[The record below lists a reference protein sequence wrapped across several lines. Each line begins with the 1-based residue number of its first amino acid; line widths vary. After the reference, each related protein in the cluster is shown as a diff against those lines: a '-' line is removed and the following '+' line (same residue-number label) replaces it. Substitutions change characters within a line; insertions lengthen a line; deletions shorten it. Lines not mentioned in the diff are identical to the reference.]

1 MEVVIEKM
9 NHQAMGIAKINGK
22 VVFIPKVIVGDIVDI
37 DIIKEYKN
45 YSIGRVNKI
54 IKNGSKRVDVLC
66 PYYDICGGCSISAY
80 TYQDELEYKVNN
92 VIDIFKRNE
101 IDIKPNIIKSDNRY
115 GYRNKI
121 TLQVSNGIIGLYEE
135 DSNKI
140 VDVDKC
146 LLVSDKLNEIIDII
160 KKNINVNK
168 CNKIVIRDTY
178 YGIMI
183 IFYGSVNNEEVIK
196 YLGNKVVSIY
206 TYDNKYKCIYGEKYL
221 YEMIGEYKYRIS
233 PDSFFQV
240 NSRTVNKL
248 YNKVV
253 EYAIE
258 NEKKDNLVDL
268 YCGTGTIGIYLS
280 KYFNSII
287 GIELNKQAVEDAK
300 GNAKINSVNNIEFY
314 AGDVGK
320 IINDQIKADVIV
332 VDPPRSGL
340 DKRTKDILLKIKA
353 NKIVYVSCNP
363 LTLARDIKELDSGY
377 KLGNITLVDMFPNT
391 HHVESVCVLCRKA
404 LIE

>member
-37 DIIKEYKN
+37 DIVKEYKN

-54 IKNGSKRVDVLC
+54 IKKSAKRVDVLC

-258 NEKKDNLVDL
+258 DEKKDNLVDL

-300 GNAKINSVNNIEFY
+300 ENAKINGVNNIEFY

-377 KLGNITLVDMFPNT
+377 KLGDITLVDMFPNT
-391 HHVESVCVLCRKA
+391 HHVESVCVLNFR
-404 LIE
+404 

>member
-37 DIIKEYKN
+37 DIVKEYKN
-45 YSIGRVNKI
+45 YNIGRVNKI
-54 IKNGSKRVDVLC
+54 IKKGFKRVDVLC

-80 TYQDELEYKVNN
+80 TYEDELEYKVNN

-196 YLGNKVVSIY
+196 YLGKKVVSIY

-258 NEKKDNLVDL
+258 DEKKDNLVDL

-280 KYFNSII
+280 KYFNGII

-300 GNAKINSVNNIEFY
+300 ENATINGVNNIEFY

-363 LTLARDIKELDSGY
+363 LTLARDIKELDNGY
-377 KLGNITLVDMFPNT
+377 DLGDITLVDMFPNT
-391 HHVESVCVLCRKA
+391 HHVESVCILNFR
-404 LIE
+404 

>member
-22 VVFIPKVIVGDIVDI
+22 VVFVPKVIIGDIVDI
-37 DIIKEYKN
+37 DIVKERKK

-54 IKNGSKRVDVLC
+54 IKKSAKRVDVLC

-168 CNKIVIRDTY
+168 CSKIVIRDTY

-196 YLGNKVVSIY
+196 YLDNRVVCIY

-258 NEKKDNLVDL
+258 DEKKDNLVDL

-300 GNAKINSVNNIEFY
+300 ENAKINDVNNIEFY

-320 IINDQIKADVIV
+320 IINDQIKANVIV

-363 LTLARDIKELDSGY
+363 LTLARDIKELESGY
-377 KLGNITLVDMFPNT
+377 DLGDITLVDMFPNT
-391 HHVESVCVLCRKA
+391 HHVESVILLQRKD
-404 LIE
+404 

>member
-22 VVFIPKVIVGDIVDI
+22 VVFVPKVIIGDIVDI
-37 DIIKEYKN
+37 DIVKEYKN
-45 YSIGRVNKI
+45 YNIGRVNKI

-92 VIDIFKRNE
+92 VIDIFKRND

-135 DSNKI
+135 DSNTI

-196 YLGNKVVSIY
+196 YLDKKVVSIY
-206 TYDNKYKCIYGEKYL
+206 TYDNKYRCIYGEKYL

-253 EYAIE
+253 EYAIK

-300 GNAKINSVNNIEFY
+300 ENAKINGVNNIEFY

-377 KLGNITLVDMFPNT
+377 KLGEITLVDMFPNT
-391 HHVESVCVLCRKA
+391 HHVESVCVLCRKI
-404 LIE
+404 LIK

>member
-22 VVFIPKVIVGDIVDI
+22 VVFVPKVIIGDIVDI
-37 DIIKEYKN
+37 DIVKEYKN

-54 IKNGSKRVDVLC
+54 IKKSAKRVDVLC

-80 TYQDELEYKVNN
+80 TYHDELEYKVNN

-101 IDIKPNIIKSDNRY
+101 LDIKPNIIKSDNRY

-135 DSNKI
+135 DSNTI

-287 GIELNKQAVEDAK
+287 GIELNGQAVEDAK
-300 GNAKINSVNNIEFY
+300 ENAKINSVNNIEFY

-377 KLGNITLVDMFPNT
+377 KLGDITLVDMFPNT
-391 HHVESVCVLCRKA
+391 HHVESVCVLNFR
-404 LIE
+404 

>member
-37 DIIKEYKN
+37 DIVKEYKN
-45 YSIGRVNKI
+45 YSIGKVNKI
-54 IKNGSKRVDVLC
+54 IKKSAKRVDVLC
-66 PYYDICGGCSISAY
+66 SYYDVCGGCSISAY
-80 TYQDELEYKVNN
+80 TYHDELEYKVNN

-196 YLGNKVVSIY
+196 YLGKKAVSIY

-253 EYAIE
+253 EYAIK

-280 KYFNSII
+280 KYFNNII

-300 GNAKINSVNNIEFY
+300 ENAKINSVNNIKFY

-363 LTLARDIKELDSGY
+363 LTLARDIKELDTGY
-377 KLGNITLVDMFPNT
+377 MLDDITLVDMFPNT
-391 HHVESVCVLCRKA
+391 HHVECVSVLCHKS
-404 LIE
+404 LIK

>member
-37 DIIKEYKN
+37 DIVKEYKN
-45 YSIGRVNKI
+45 YSIGKVNKI

-146 LLVSDKLNEIIDII
+146 LLVSDKLNEIIDVI
-160 KKNINVNK
+160 KRNINVNK

-196 YLGNKVVSIY
+196 YLGKKVVSIY

-253 EYAIE
+253 EYAIK

-280 KYFNSII
+280 KYFNNII

-300 GNAKINSVNNIEFY
+300 ENAKINSVNNIKFY

-377 KLGNITLVDMFPNT
+377 KLGDITLVDMFPNT
-391 HHVESVCVLCRKA
+391 HHVESVCVLNFR
-404 LIE
+404 

>member
-37 DIIKEYKN
+37 DIVKEYKN
-45 YSIGRVNKI
+45 YNIGRVNKI

-183 IFYGSVNNEEVIK
+183 IFYGSVSNEEVIK
-196 YLGNKVVSIY
+196 YLGKKVVSIY

-253 EYAIE
+253 EYAIK

-280 KYFNSII
+280 KYFNNII

-300 GNAKINSVNNIEFY
+300 DNAKINSVNNIKFY

-377 KLGNITLVDMFPNT
+377 KLGDITLVDMFPNT
-391 HHVESVCVLCRKA
+391 HHVESVCVLNFR
-404 LIE
+404 

>member
-22 VVFIPKVIVGDIVDI
+22 AVFIPKVIVGDVVDI
-37 DIIKEYKN
+37 DIVKEYKN
-45 YSIGRVNKI
+45 YNIGKVNKI
-54 IKNGSKRVDVLC
+54 IKKSAKRVDVLC

-80 TYQDELEYKVNN
+80 TYHDELEYKVNN

-196 YLGNKVVSIY
+196 YLGKKVVSIY

-253 EYAIE
+253 EYAIK

-280 KYFNSII
+280 KYFNNII

-300 GNAKINSVNNIEFY
+300 ENAKINSVNNIKFY

-363 LTLARDIKELDSGY
+363 LTLARDIKELDNGY
-377 KLGNITLVDMFPNT
+377 KLGDITLVDMFPNT
-391 HHVESVCVLCRKA
+391 HHVECVAVLK
-404 LIE
+404 LK

>member
-1 MEVVIEKM
+1 MEVVVEKM

-45 YSIGRVNKI
+45 YSIGKVNKI

-80 TYQDELEYKVNN
+80 TYHDELEYKVNN
-92 VIDIFKRNE
+92 VIDIFKRND

-183 IFYGSVNNEEVIK
+183 IFYGSVNSEEVIK
-196 YLGNKVVSIY
+196 YLDKKVVSIY

-253 EYAIE
+253 EYAIK

-280 KYFNSII
+280 KYFNNII

-300 GNAKINSVNNIEFY
+300 ENAKINDVNNIEFY

-377 KLGNITLVDMFPNT
+377 KLGDITLVDMFPNT
-391 HHVESVCVLCRKA
+391 HHVECVCVLNFR
-404 LIE
+404 

>member
-37 DIIKEYKN
+37 DIVKEYKN
-45 YSIGRVNKI
+45 YNIGRVNKI
-54 IKNGSKRVDVLC
+54 IKKGSKRVDVLC

-92 VIDIFKRNE
+92 VIDIFKRND

-135 DSNKI
+135 DSNTI

-196 YLGNKVVSIY
+196 YLDKKVVSIY
-206 TYDNKYKCIYGEKYL
+206 TYDNKYRCIYGEKYL

-233 PDSFFQV
+233 SDSFFQV

-253 EYAIE
+253 EYAIKD
-258 NEKKDNLVDL
+258 EKKDNLVDL

-280 KYFNSII
+280 KYFNNII

-300 GNAKINSVNNIEFY
+300 ENAKINSVNNIEFY

-320 IINDQIKADVIV
+320 IINDQVKADVIV

-363 LTLARDIKELDSGY
+363 LTLARDIKELDNGY
-377 KLGNITLVDMFPNT
+377 ELGDITLVDMFPNT
-391 HHVESVCVLCRKA
+391 HHVESVCVLCRKI
-404 LIE
+404 LIK

>member
-37 DIIKEYKN
+37 DIVKEYKN
-45 YSIGRVNKI
+45 YNIGRVNKI
-54 IKNGSKRVDVLC
+54 IKKGSKRVDVLC

-196 YLGNKVVSIY
+196 YLDKKVVSIY

-240 NSRTVNKL
+240 NSGTVNKL

-253 EYAIE
+253 EYAIK

-280 KYFNSII
+280 KYFNNII
-287 GIELNKQAVEDAK
+287 GIELNKQAVGDAK
-300 GNAKINSVNNIEFY
+300 ENAKINSVNNIEFY

-340 DKRTKDILLKIKA
+340 DKRTRDILLKIKA

-363 LTLARDIKELDSGY
+363 LTLARDIKELDTGY
-377 KLGNITLVDMFPNT
+377 MLEDITLVDMFPNT
-391 HHVESVCVLCRKA
+391 HHVECVSVLCHKA
-404 LIE
+404 LIK

>member
-37 DIIKEYKN
+37 DIVKEYKN
-45 YSIGRVNKI
+45 YNIGRVNKI
-54 IKNGSKRVDVLC
+54 IKKSAKRVDVLC

-196 YLGNKVVSIY
+196 YLGKKAVSIY

-240 NSRTVNKL
+240 NSGTVNKL

-253 EYAIE
+253 EYAIR

-280 KYFNSII
+280 KYFNNII

-300 GNAKINSVNNIEFY
+300 ENAKINSVNNIEFY

-363 LTLARDIKELDSGY
+363 LTLVRDIKELDSGY
-377 KLGNITLVDMFPNT
+377 DLEGITLVDMFPNT
-391 HHVESVCVLCRKA
+391 HHVESVCVLDA
-404 LIE
+404 G

>member
-37 DIIKEYKN
+37 DIVKEYKN
-45 YSIGRVNKI
+45 YNIGRVNKI

-196 YLGNKVVSIY
+196 YLGKKVVSIY

-253 EYAIE
+253 EYAIK

-280 KYFNSII
+280 KYFNNII

-300 GNAKINSVNNIEFY
+300 ENAKINSVNNIKFY

-320 IINDQIKADVIV
+320 IINDQVKADVIV

-363 LTLARDIKELDSGY
+363 LTLARDIKELDIGY
-377 KLGNITLVDMFPNT
+377 MLEDITLVDMFPNT
-391 HHVESVCVLCRKA
+391 HHVESVCVLK
-404 LIE
+404 LK

>member
-22 VVFIPKVIVGDIVDI
+22 VVFIPKVIVGDVVDI

-45 YSIGRVNKI
+45 YSIGKVNKI
-54 IKNGSKRVDVLC
+54 IKKSTKRVNVLC

-80 TYQDELEYKVNN
+80 AYQDELEYKVNN

-135 DSNKI
+135 DSNTI

-146 LLVSDKLNEIIDII
+146 LLVGDKLNEIIDII
-160 KKNINVNK
+160 KRNINVNK

-183 IFYGSVNNEEVIK
+183 IFYGRVNSEEVIK
-196 YLGNKVVSIY
+196 YLDKKVVSIY

-258 NEKKDNLVDL
+258 DEKKDNLVDL

-280 KYFNSII
+280 KYFNNII

-300 GNAKINSVNNIEFY
+300 ENAKINGVNNIEFY

-353 NKIVYVSCNP
+353 DKIVYVSCNP

-377 KLGNITLVDMFPNT
+377 DLEEITLVDMFPNT
-391 HHVESVCVLCRKA
+391 HHVESVCVLNFR
-404 LIE
+404 

>member
-37 DIIKEYKN
+37 DIVKEYKN
-45 YSIGRVNKI
+45 YNIGRVNKI

-196 YLGNKVVSIY
+196 YLGKKVVSIY

-253 EYAIE
+253 EYAIK

-280 KYFNSII
+280 KYFNNII

-300 GNAKINSVNNIEFY
+300 ENAKINSVNNIKFY

-363 LTLARDIKELDSGY
+363 LTLARDIKELDTGY
-377 KLGNITLVDMFPNT
+377 MLEDITLVDMFPNT
-391 HHVESVCVLCRKA
+391 HHVESVCVLK
-404 LIE
+404 LK

>member
-37 DIIKEYKN
+37 DIVKEYKN
-45 YSIGRVNKI
+45 YNIGKVNKI
-54 IKNGSKRVDVLC
+54 IKKSAKRVDVLC

-80 TYQDELEYKVNN
+80 TYHDELEYKVNN

-196 YLGNKVVSIY
+196 YLGKKVVSIY

-233 PDSFFQV
+233 PDSFFQI

-253 EYAIE
+253 EYAIK

-280 KYFNSII
+280 KYFNNII

-300 GNAKINSVNNIEFY
+300 ENAKINSVNNIKFY

-363 LTLARDIKELDSGY
+363 LTLARDIKELDSWY
-377 KLGNITLVDMFPNT
+377 DLGDITLVDMFPNT
-391 HHVESVCVLCRKA
+391 HHVESVCVLNFR
-404 LIE
+404 

>member
-37 DIIKEYKN
+37 DIVKEYKN
-45 YSIGRVNKI
+45 YSIGKVNKI

-80 TYQDELEYKVNN
+80 TYHDELEYKVNN

-135 DSNKI
+135 DSNTI

-146 LLVSDKLNEIIDII
+146 LLVGDKLNEIIDII
-160 KKNINVNK
+160 KRNINVNK

-183 IFYGSVNNEEVIK
+183 IFYGSVNNKEVIK

-280 KYFNSII
+280 KYFNNII

-300 GNAKINSVNNIEFY
+300 ENAKINGVNNIEFY

-377 KLGNITLVDMFPNT
+377 KLGDITLVDMFPNT
-391 HHVESVCVLCRKA
+391 HHVESVCVLNFR
-404 LIE
+404 

>member
-280 KYFNSII
+280 KYFNNII

-300 GNAKINSVNNIEFY
+300 ENAKINSVNNIEFY

-320 IINDQIKADVIV
+320 IINYQIKADVIV

-363 LTLARDIKELDSGY
+363 LTLARDIKKLDSWY
-377 KLGNITLVDMFPNT
+377 DLGDITLVDMFPNT
-391 HHVESVCVLCRKA
+391 HHVESVCVLNFR
-404 LIE
+404 

>member
-37 DIIKEYKN
+37 DIVKEYKN
-45 YSIGRVNKI
+45 YNIGRINKI
-54 IKNGSKRVDVLC
+54 IKKSAKRVDVLC

-80 TYQDELEYKVNN
+80 TYHDELEYKVNN

-183 IFYGSVNNEEVIK
+183 IFYGSVNSEEVIK
-196 YLGNKVVSIY
+196 YLDKKVVSIY

-258 NEKKDNLVDL
+258 DDKKDNLVDL

-287 GIELNKQAVEDAK
+287 GIELNGQAVEDAK
-300 GNAKINSVNNIEFY
+300 ENAKINSVNNIKFY

-363 LTLARDIKELDSGY
+363 LTLARDIKELDNGY
-377 KLGNITLVDMFPNT
+377 ELGEITLVDMFPNT
-391 HHVESVCVLCRKA
+391 HHVESVCVLNFR
-404 LIE
+404 

>member
-37 DIIKEYKN
+37 DIVKEYKN
-45 YSIGRVNKI
+45 YNIGRVNKI

-146 LLVSDKLNEIIDII
+146 LLASDKLNEIIDII
-160 KKNINVNK
+160 KRNINVNK

-253 EYAIE
+253 EYAIK

-300 GNAKINSVNNIEFY
+300 ENAKINGVNNIEFY

-340 DKRTKDILLKIKA
+340 DKRTRDILLKIKA

-377 KLGNITLVDMFPNT
+377 DLGDITLVDMFPNT
-391 HHVESVCVLCRKA
+391 HHVESVCVLNFR
-404 LIE
+404 

>member
-168 CNKIVIRDTY
+168 CNKVVIRDTY

-196 YLGNKVVSIY
+196 YLGKKVVSIY

-253 EYAIE
+253 EYAIKD
-258 NEKKDNLVDL
+258 EKKDNLVDL

-280 KYFNSII
+280 KYFNNII

-300 GNAKINSVNNIEFY
+300 ENAKINSVNNIKFY

-363 LTLARDIKELDSGY
+363 LTLARDIKELDNGY
-377 KLGNITLVDMFPNT
+377 ELGEITLVDMFPNT
-391 HHVESVCVLCRKA
+391 HHVENVCVLCRKI
-404 LIE
+404 LIK

>member
-1 MEVVIEKM
+1 MEVVVEKM

-45 YSIGRVNKI
+45 YSIGKVNKI

-80 TYQDELEYKVNN
+80 TYHDELEYKVNN
-92 VIDIFKRNE
+92 VIDIFKRND

-183 IFYGSVNNEEVIK
+183 IFYGSVNSEEVIK
-196 YLGNKVVSIY
+196 YLDKKVVSIY

-253 EYAIE
+253 EYAIK

-280 KYFNSII
+280 KYFNNII

-300 GNAKINSVNNIEFY
+300 ENAKINDVNNIEFY

-377 KLGNITLVDMFPNT
+377 KLGDITLVDMFPNT
-391 HHVESVCVLCRKA
+391 HHVESVCVLNFR
-404 LIE
+404 

>member
-37 DIIKEYKN
+37 DIVKEYKN
-45 YSIGRVNKI
+45 YNIGRVNKI
-54 IKNGSKRVDVLC
+54 IKKGSKRVDVLC

-80 TYQDELEYKVNN
+80 IYEDELEYKVNN

-140 VDVDKC
+140 VEVDKC

-196 YLGNKVVSIY
+196 YLGKKVVSIY
-206 TYDNKYKCIYGEKYL
+206 TYNNKYKCIYGEKYL

-253 EYAIE
+253 EYAIK

-280 KYFNSII
+280 KYFNNII

-300 GNAKINSVNNIEFY
+300 ENVKINSVNNIEFY

-363 LTLARDIKELDSGY
+363 LTLARDIKELDTGY
-377 KLGNITLVDMFPNT
+377 MLEDITLVDMFPNT
-391 HHVESVCVLCRKA
+391 HHVECVSVLCHKA
-404 LIE
+404 LIK

>member
-37 DIIKEYKN
+37 DIVKEYKN
-45 YSIGRVNKI
+45 YSIGKVNKI
-54 IKNGSKRVDVLC
+54 IKKSAKRVDVLC
-66 PYYDICGGCSISAY
+66 PYYDVCGGCSISAY
-80 TYQDELEYKVNN
+80 TYHDELEYKVNN

-183 IFYGSVNNEEVIK
+183 INISVFMVKN
-196 YLGNKVVSIY
+196 IY
-206 TYDNKYKCIYGEKYL
+206 MK
-221 YEMIGEYKYRIS
+221 
-233 PDSFFQV
+233 
-240 NSRTVNKL
+240 
-248 YNKVV
+248 
-253 EYAIE
+253 
-258 NEKKDNLVDL
+258 
-268 YCGTGTIGIYLS
+268 
-280 KYFNSII
+280 
-287 GIELNKQAVEDAK
+287 
-300 GNAKINSVNNIEFY
+300 
-314 AGDVGK
+314 
-320 IINDQIKADVIV
+320 
-332 VDPPRSGL
+332 
-340 DKRTKDILLKIKA
+340 
-353 NKIVYVSCNP
+353 
-363 LTLARDIKELDSGY
+363 
-377 KLGNITLVDMFPNT
+377 
-391 HHVESVCVLCRKA
+391 
-404 LIE
+404 

>member
-22 VVFIPKVIVGDIVDI
+22 VVFIPKVIVGDVVDI

-196 YLGNKVVSIY
+196 YLGKKVVSIY
-206 TYDNKYKCIYGEKYL
+206 TYNNKYKCIYGEKYL

-258 NEKKDNLVDL
+258 DDKKDNLVDL

-287 GIELNKQAVEDAK
+287 GIELNNQAVEDAK
-300 GNAKINSVNNIEFY
+300 ENAKINSVNNIEFY

-320 IINDQIKADVIV
+320 IINDQIKADVII

-340 DKRTKDILLKIKA
+340 DKRTKDILLKINA

-377 KLGNITLVDMFPNT
+377 DLGDITLVDMFPNT
-391 HHVESVCVLCRKA
+391 HHVESVCVLNFR
-404 LIE
+404 

>member
-37 DIIKEYKN
+37 DIVKEYKN
-45 YSIGRVNKI
+45 YNIGRVNKI
-54 IKNGSKRVDVLC
+54 IKKSAKRVNVLC

-80 TYQDELEYKVNN
+80 TYHDELEYKVNN
-92 VIDIFKRNE
+92 VIDIFKRND

-160 KKNINVNK
+160 KRNINVNK

-196 YLGNKVVSIY
+196 YLDKKVVSIY
-206 TYDNKYKCIYGEKYL
+206 TYDNKYRCIYGEKYL

-280 KYFNSII
+280 KYFNNII
-287 GIELNKQAVEDAK
+287 GIELNGQAVEDAK
-300 GNAKINSVNNIEFY
+300 ENARINDINNIEFY

-363 LTLARDIKELDSGY
+363 LTLARDIKELDNGY
-377 KLGNITLVDMFPNT
+377 DLGDITLVDMFPNT
-391 HHVESVCVLCRKA
+391 HHVETVCVLERK
-404 LIE
+404 

>member
-37 DIIKEYKN
+37 DIVKEYKN

-92 VIDIFKRNE
+92 VIDIFKRND

-146 LLVSDKLNEIIDII
+146 LLVSDILNEIIDII

-183 IFYGSVNNEEVIK
+183 IFYGSVNSEEVIK
-196 YLGNKVVSIY
+196 YLDKKVVSIY
-206 TYDNKYKCIYGEKYL
+206 TYNNKYKCIYGEKYL

-240 NSRTVNKL
+240 NSGTVNKL

-280 KYFNSII
+280 KYFNNII

-300 GNAKINSVNNIEFY
+300 ENAKINSVNNIEFY

-363 LTLARDIKELDSGY
+363 LTLARDIKKLDSGY
-377 KLGNITLVDMFPNT
+377 KLGDITLVDMFPNT
-391 HHVESVCVLCRKA
+391 HHVESVCVLNFR
-404 LIE
+404 

>member
-22 VVFIPKVIVGDIVDI
+22 VVFIAKVIVGDIVDI
-37 DIIKEYKN
+37 DIVKEYKN
-45 YSIGRVNKI
+45 YNIGRVNKI

-196 YLGNKVVSIY
+196 YLGKKAVSIY

-253 EYAIE
+253 EYAIK

-280 KYFNSII
+280 KYFNNII

-300 GNAKINSVNNIEFY
+300 ENAKINSVNNIKFY

-320 IINDQIKADVIV
+320 IINDQVKADVIV

-363 LTLARDIKELDSGY
+363 LTLARDIKELDNGY
-377 KLGNITLVDMFPNT
+377 ELGDITLVDMFPNT
-391 HHVESVCVLCRKA
+391 HHVESVCVLK
-404 LIE
+404 LK

>member
-37 DIIKEYKN
+37 DIVKEYKN
-45 YSIGRVNKI
+45 YSIGKVNKI

-196 YLGNKVVSIY
+196 YLGKKVVSIY

-280 KYFNSII
+280 KYFNNII

-300 GNAKINSVNNIEFY
+300 ENAKINGVNNIEFY

-353 NKIVYVSCNP
+353 NKIVYVSCDP
-363 LTLARDIKELDSGY
+363 LTLARDIKELDSWY
-377 KLGNITLVDMFPNT
+377 DLGDITLVDMFPNT
-391 HHVESVCVLCRKA
+391 HHVESVCVLNFR
-404 LIE
+404 

>member
-45 YSIGRVNKI
+45 YNIGRVNKI
-54 IKNGSKRVDVLC
+54 IKKGSKRVDVLC

-80 TYQDELEYKVNN
+80 TYEDELEYKVNN

-160 KKNINVNK
+160 KRNINVNK

-196 YLGNKVVSIY
+196 YLGKKVVSIY

-258 NEKKDNLVDL
+258 DEKKDNLVDL

-300 GNAKINSVNNIEFY
+300 ENAKINSVNNIEFY

-377 KLGNITLVDMFPNT
+377 KLGDITLVDMFPNT
-391 HHVESVCVLCRKA
+391 HHVECVCVLNFR
-404 LIE
+404 

>member
-37 DIIKEYKN
+37 DIVKEYKN
-45 YSIGRVNKI
+45 YSIGKVNKI

-135 DSNKI
+135 DSNTI

-183 IFYGSVNNEEVIK
+183 IFYGSVNSEEVIK
-196 YLGNKVVSIY
+196 YLDKKVVSIY
-206 TYDNKYKCIYGEKYL
+206 TYNNKYKCIYGEKYL

-253 EYAIE
+253 KYAIR

-300 GNAKINSVNNIEFY
+300 ENVKINGVNNIEFY

-363 LTLARDIKELDSGY
+363 LTLARDIKELDSWY
-377 KLGNITLVDMFPNT
+377 DLGDITLVDMFPNT
-391 HHVESVCVLCRKA
+391 HHVESVCVLNFR
-404 LIE
+404 

>member
-37 DIIKEYKN
+37 DIVKEYKN
-45 YSIGRVNKI
+45 YNIGRVNKI
-54 IKNGSKRVDVLC
+54 IKKGFKRVDVLC

-80 TYQDELEYKVNN
+80 TYEDELEYKVNN

-196 YLGNKVVSIY
+196 YLGKKVVSIY

-253 EYAIE
+253 EYAIK

-280 KYFNSII
+280 KYFNNII
-287 GIELNKQAVEDAK
+287 GIELNKQAVGDAK
-300 GNAKINSVNNIEFY
+300 ENAKINSVNNIEFY

-353 NKIVYVSCNP
+353 DKIVYVSCNP

-377 KLGNITLVDMFPNT
+377 DLEEITLVDMFPNT
-391 HHVESVCVLCRKA
+391 HHVESVCVLNFR
-404 LIE
+404 

>member
-37 DIIKEYKN
+37 DIVKEYKN

-66 PYYDICGGCSISAY
+66 PYYDVCGGCSISAY

-92 VIDIFKRNE
+92 VIDIFKRND

-196 YLGNKVVSIY
+196 YLDKKVVSIY

-287 GIELNKQAVEDAK
+287 GIELNGQAVEDAK
-300 GNAKINSVNNIEFY
+300 ENAKINSVNNIEFY

-340 DKRTKDILLKIKA
+340 DKRTKDILLKIKT

-391 HHVESVCVLCRKA
+391 HHVESVCVLNFR
-404 LIE
+404 

>member
-37 DIIKEYKN
+37 DIVKEYKN

-196 YLGNKVVSIY
+196 YLDKKVVSIY

-253 EYAIE
+253 EYAIK

-280 KYFNSII
+280 KYFNNII

-300 GNAKINSVNNIEFY
+300 ENAKINSVNNIKFY

-363 LTLARDIKELDSGY
+363 LTLARDIKELDNGY
-377 KLGNITLVDMFPNT
+377 ELGEITLVDMFPNT
-391 HHVESVCVLCRKA
+391 HHVESVCVLNFR
-404 LIE
+404 

>member
-45 YSIGRVNKI
+45 YNIGRVNKI

-135 DSNKI
+135 DSNTI

-183 IFYGSVNNEEVIK
+183 IFYGSVSNEEVIK
-196 YLGNKVVSIY
+196 YLGKKVVSIY

-253 EYAIE
+253 EYAIKD
-258 NEKKDNLVDL
+258 EKKDNLVDL

-280 KYFNSII
+280 KYFNNII

-300 GNAKINSVNNIEFY
+300 ENAKINSVNNIEFY

-363 LTLARDIKELDSGY
+363 LTLARDIKELDTGY
-377 KLGNITLVDMFPNT
+377 KLGEITLVDMFPNT
-391 HHVESVCVLCRKA
+391 HHVECVSVLCHKA
-404 LIE
+404 LIK